1 MNFEELRQNALKD
14 VLYTEQW
21 ISDCVKV
28 GVTKAQCEKFL
39 EVAFEYAQTI
49 TRPNS
54 EVMKEVMQKFK
65 DMVILGVIK
74 KDTPMREVFSEFKL
88 LS

>member
-1 MNFEELRQNALKD
+1 MIYEDLHARALRD
-14 VLYTEQW
+14 VVYTEQW
-21 ISDCVKV
+21 ISDCRKG

-39 EVAFEYAQTI
+39 EVAFEYAITT

-65 DMVILGVIK
+65 DMVTIGLIK
-74 KDTPMREVFSEFKL
+74 TDAPMKEVFSEFKL

>member
-1 MNFEELRQNALKD
+1 MIFEDLHARALQD

-21 ISDCVKV
+21 ISDCRKV

-39 EVAFEYAQTI
+39 ELAFEYAITT

-65 DMVILGVIK
+65 DMVILGMIK
-74 KDTPMREVFSEFKL
+74 TDAPMREVFSEFKR